1 MSGRDHRPSALMLIA
16 AVVAVVVNGCAGT
29 PTLASP
35 SVTAVAV
42 SGAPATRRPNDIPQP
57 PVGAVALKGA
67 GSGLAGPL
75 YLVWLERFGATYPD
89 IAISYDGRG
98 STAGIEAVSGSSL
111 AFGAADVAMTDAEL
125 AAAPAGVLHVPTALA
140 AISVVVNLPGVTSIQ
155 LDGAT
160 VAAIFLGRIARW
172 NDPAIVALNAGVSL
186 PDLPIA
192 VVHRSDPSGGTAA
205 LATWLAAASPE
216 WRAGP
221 GVGRAVSWPVGT
233 GAEGDDGMIA
243 AVKAIEGT
251 IGYAGSTIA
260 GSAGLRTVKLK
271 NPAGTF
277 VRATSLAIG
286 AAGETS
292 VAGLLPDF
300 RQPPVIN
307 APGINAYPIVVYAF
321 VLVRVEQAD
330 RTAGQALVAFLAWA
344 LTSGQADAPQAGFA
358 ALPGG
363 VQSKA
368 LAELHRVTSG
378 GSPIW
383 P

>member
-1 MSGRDHRPSALMLIA
+1 MSAGDRRMWALALVAGLVAAIA
-16 AVVAVVVNGCAGT
+16 GGCAGT
-29 PTLASP
+29 TAPTSP
-35 SVTAVAV
+35 SVTGVAA
-42 SGAPATRRPNDIPQP
+42 SGPPATRRPNDIPQP
-57 PVGAVALKGA
+57 PAGAVALKGA
-67 GSGLAGPL
+67 GSGLAVPL
-75 YLVWLERFGATYPD
+75 YQVWLERFGATYPD

-98 STAGIEAVSGSSL
+98 SAAGIEAVTGGSL
-111 AFGAADVAMTDAEL
+111 AFGATDVAMTDAEL
-125 AAAPAGVLHVPTALA
+125 AAVPAGVLHVPTALA
-140 AISVVVNLPGVTSIQ
+140 AISLVVNLPGVTSIQ
-155 LDGAT
+155 LDGTT
-160 VAAIFLGRIARW
+160 VAAIFLGRVLRW
-172 NDPAIVALNAGVSL
+172 SDPAIVALNAGVAL

-221 GVGRAVSWPVGT
+221 GVGRTVFWPVGR
-233 GAEGDDGMIA
+233 GAKGDDGMIA
-243 AVKAIEGT
+243 AVKAIEGA

-300 RQPPVIN
+300 RQTPVIN

-330 RTAGQALVAFLAWA
+330 RAAGQALVAFLAWA
-344 LTSGQADAPQAGFA
+344 LTSGQVDAPQAGFA

>member
-1 MSGRDHRPSALMLIA
+1 MGRRDHRPSALMLIA
-16 AVVAVVVNGCAGT
+16 AVVAVVVNGCADT
-29 PTLASP
+29 PAPMSP
-35 SVTAVAV
+35 SVTAIAV
-42 SGAPATRRPNDIPQP
+42 SGPPATRRPNDIPQP
-57 PVGAVALKGA
+57 PVGSVTLKGA

-75 YLVWLERFGATYPD
+75 YQVWLERFGATYPD
-89 IAISYDGRG
+89 IAISYDGRD
-98 STAGIEAVSGSSL
+98 STAGIEAVTGGTL
-111 AFGAADVAMTDAEL
+111 AFGATDVAMTDAEL
-125 AAAPAGVLHVPTALA
+125 AAAPTGVLHVPTALA
-140 AISVVVNLPGVTSIQ
+140 AISVVVNLPGVTSIH

-160 VAAIFLGRIARW
+160 VAAIFLGRIVAW
-172 NDPAIVALNAGVSL
+172 NDPAIVGLNAGVAL

-216 WRAGP
+216 WRTGP
-221 GVGRAVSWPVGT
+221 GVGRTVSWPVGT
-233 GAEGDDGMIA
+233 GAEGGDGMIA
-243 AVKAIEGT
+243 AVKAVEGA

-330 RTAGQALVAFLAWA
+330 RSAGQALVAFLAWA